1 MFLCSCARE
10 FTYENIILLH
20 VTSLLFL
27 LYIAARIIYEFPKV
41 IHVYKLHFLF
51 ISYRK
56 NVLQHICCKKGALGL
71 IGLRLSAVSLS
82 ET

>member
-10 FTYENIILLH
+10 YTYGNIILLH

-27 LYIAARIIYEFPKV
+27 LYIATRIYEFSKV
-41 IHVYKLHFLF
+41 VHVYKLHFLF

-71 IGLRLSAVSLS
+71 IGLRLTAVSLS